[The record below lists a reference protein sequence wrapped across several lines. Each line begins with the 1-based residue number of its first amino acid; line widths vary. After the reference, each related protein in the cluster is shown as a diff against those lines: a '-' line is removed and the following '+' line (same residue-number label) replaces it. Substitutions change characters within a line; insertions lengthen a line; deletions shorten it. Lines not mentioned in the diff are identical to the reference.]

1 MGLCRYHDS
10 GVYWIYKRLNEME
23 ELMANEFQLALNQFF
38 NSFMMDAIYSE
49 DTETI
54 TLKKKEVVKD
64 A

>member
-10 GVYWIYKRLNEME
+10 DVYWIHKRLNEME
-23 ELMANEFQLALNQFF
+23 KLMANDFQLALNQFF

-54 TLKKKEVVKD
+54 TLEKEGVVKD

>member
-10 GVYWIYKRLNEME
+10 DVYWIYKRLNEME

-49 DTETI
+49 ETETI
-54 TLKKKEVVKD
+54 TLEKEEVVKD

>member
-10 GVYWIYKRLNEME
+10 DVYLIYKRLNEME

-54 TLKKKEVVKD
+54 TLEKEEVVKD

>member
-10 GVYWIYKRLNEME
+10 DVHWIYKRLNEME

-38 NSFMMDAIYSE
+38 NSFMMDAVYNEGS
-49 DTETI
+49 ETI

>member
-10 GVYWIYKRLNEME
+10 DVYWIYKRLNDIED
-23 ELMANEFQLALNQFF
+23 LMANEFQLALNQFF
-38 NSFMMDAIYSE
+38 NSFMMNAIYDQGS
-49 DTETI
+49 ETI